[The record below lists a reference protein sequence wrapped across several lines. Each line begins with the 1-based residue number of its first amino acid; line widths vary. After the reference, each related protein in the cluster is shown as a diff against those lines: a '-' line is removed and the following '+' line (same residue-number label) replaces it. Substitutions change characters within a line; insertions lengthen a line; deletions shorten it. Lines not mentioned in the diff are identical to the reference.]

1 MLGSGIAGGFPGGA
15 GGKEPAKS
23 WTQLKQLSTS
33 HTVTNQNIFLI
44 HLPFSDPLT
53 GSFTCYI
60 VTAYFTG

>member
-23 WTQLKQLSTS
+23 WAQLKQLSTVC
-33 HTVTNQNIFLI
+33 VTNQNIFLI
-44 HLPFSDPLT
+44 HLPFSYPLT